1 MNLSKIKLKK
11 PYDEYTVSFKKAIE
25 SETGHKIEDIS
36 TAFQAAKYSP
46 AEVAEHIGCTVD
58 VIYTNCK
65 KAKIKLAAKRHLP
78 KPVDVAPKNLSVDYL
93 YKKW

>member
-1 MNLSKIKLKK
+1 MDGICFALDFSENASNSFYVQVVTDLLFSLLLFETNNLLSVLAHLA
-11 PYDEYTVSFKKAIE
+11 V
-25 SETGHKIEDIS
+25 
-36 TAFQAAKYSP
+36 
-46 AEVAEHIGCTVD
+46 HIGCTVD

-78 KPVDVAPKNLSVDYL
+78 KSADVAPKNLSVDYL